1 MLTGGMARIT
11 DEQRNRLLKMS
22 DLWRSYD
29 QIYSHF
35 AEMHG
40 VSTNAMS
47 LIEELVIR
55 PDGIEPAEAADYLG
69 IARQTMTTVLD
80 SLEKKNVIM
89 RCPHASDRRR
99 KLVRFTPE
107 GRVQAEELLDKL
119 YEWEFSA
126 LSAISSEDQKHAY
139 DIVRRLSDV
148 LKANLHKS
156 RKISTERE

>member
-1 MLTGGMARIT
+1 MVKIT
-11 DEQRNRLLKMS
+11 EEQRNRLLKMS

-35 AEMHG
+35 AETHG

-47 LIEELVIR
+47 LIEELAIR

-80 SLEKKNVIM
+80 SLEKKGVIT

-107 GRVQAEELLDKL
+107 GAVYAAEIIDKL
-119 YEWEFSA
+119 YQWELSA
-126 LSAISSEDQKHAY
+126 LSAISRQEQDYAY
-139 DIVRRLSDV
+139 EIVRRLCDMM
-148 LKANLHKS
+148 KKNLPKPLTS
-156 RKISTERE
+156 GSGAKR

>member
-1 MLTGGMARIT
+1 MARIT
-11 DEQRNRLLKMS
+11 EEQRKKLLKMS

-99 KLVRFTPE
+99 KLVRFTPG
-107 GRVQAEELLDKL
+107 GRAQAEELLEKL

-126 LSAISSEDQKHAY
+126 LSTISGEDQKHVY
-139 DIVRRLSDV
+139 DIVSGLYLV
-148 LKANLHKS
+148 LKANLHKHC
-156 RKISTERE
+156 KTDMGKE